1 MQKAVN
7 CAILNVSQIVIA
19 SPVFRIT
26 FCYRKM
32 NTHTDLFKG
41 TSPLKI
47 PKKANKMKNKIISC
61 RVSESEYNYIKN
73 HNIKIYDM
81 IFYFLND
88 TTKEMKKEKNKLLY
102 NIANNLNQLAKH
114 CNITK
119 QAPTLKEIKEI
130 KELIKNVL

>member
-1 MQKAVN
+1 
-7 CAILNVSQIVIA
+7 
-19 SPVFRIT
+19 
-26 FCYRKM
+26 
-32 NTHTDLFKG
+32 
-41 TSPLKI
+41 
-47 PKKANKMKNKIISC
+47 MKNKIISC

-114 CNITK
+114 CNTTK

-130 KELIKNVL
+130 KELIKSVL